1 MQAFLL
7 QLPLKSNPVS
17 VTARSVASM
26 PANIV
31 DVDVALASGITE
43 KEGFPKTG
51 IVNVGDSTLRLRSWL
66 G

>member
-1 MQAFLL
+1 MKRYYMFLL
-7 QLPLKSNPVS
+7 NFIVVCKHFFCNSFENNPVS

-43 KEGFPKTG
+43 RKVFKTE
-51 IVNVGDSTLRLRSWL
+51 
-66 G
+66 